1 MRLKPL
7 LNHVP
12 SFKFVFLAYQLSAR
26 LSKSADSPPSASN
39 VRRLVLRLCVEHGLH
54 ALYPVQAL
62 RAPPTGKSSRRSSQS
77 SQSSGVGFTQATNN
91 SRAHAAGDIVEKV
104 KAIGE
109 LRARVEAVELA
120 CEAYAEWAS
129 FPLKSS
135 KSGYLDSRGTVR
147 KGPLPIKSSMR
158 ILTKVRDLPIPVTTF
173 HLPVVASGRYDDFAR
188 LHHYEPTFD
197 MAGGI
202 HLPKIV
208 VCVDSNGD
216 RHKQLLKGDDDIR
229 QDAVMEQAFEL
240 VNRLLARDEGG
251 RRRNL
256 KIRTYKVIPLQNS
269 NGLIEF
275 VANTAPLGNFLVG
288 LYEQMAPGVQKRARE
303 QLRII
308 EGKHK
313 NHPDRRDADKDKAFR
328 KILTE
333 TPPLLRYLFWQKH
346 KVPSLWF
353 DMRLNYSRSVA
364 TTSIIGHVV
373 GLGDRHVSN
382 ILMDEARGELVHIDL
397 GIAFDQRLPI
407 PELVPFRL
415 TQNLVDGFGMSGVD
429 GVFRRCCEETL
440 RVLRERSSVIMTILG
455 VFKHDPLQNWC
466 APCSLSFLDEP
477 LPNARAGVLA
487 RRAVSAEMAKRIQGS
502 DDGDARAL
510 DELPDD
516 ADRALA
522 IVRGKLDDRLSVQY
536 TVNQLIQEATNPS
549 NLARIFSGAS
559 PLALSLSLSLS

>member
-1 MRLKPL
+1 
-7 LNHVP
+7 
-12 SFKFVFLAYQLSAR
+12 
-26 LSKSADSPPSASN
+26 
-39 VRRLVLRLCVEHGLH
+39 
-54 ALYPVQAL
+54 
-62 RAPPTGKSSRRSSQS
+62 
-77 SQSSGVGFTQATNN
+77 
-91 SRAHAAGDIVEKV
+91 
-104 KAIGE
+104 
-109 LRARVEAVELA
+109 
-120 CEAYAEWAS
+120 
-129 FPLKSS
+129 
-135 KSGYLDSRGTVR
+135 
-147 KGPLPIKSSMR
+147 
-158 ILTKVRDLPIPVTTF
+158 
-173 HLPVVASGRYDDFAR
+173 
-188 LHHYEPTFD
+188 
-197 MAGGI
+197 
-202 HLPKIV
+202 
-208 VCVDSNGD
+208 
-216 RHKQLLKGDDDIR
+216 
-229 QDAVMEQAFEL
+229 MEQAFEL

-288 LYEQMAPGVQKRARE
+288 LYECVLVRALCARSPSPARALVSDADSLSPSRRQMAPGVQKRARD
-303 QLRII
+303 QLRVI

-328 KILTE
+328 KILAE

-397 GIAFDQRLPI
+397 GIAFDQVRALSSLSLYARLPRRPADPDPPLPPRRSQGKRLPI

-415 TQNLVDGFGMSGVD
+415 TQNIVDGFGMSGVD

-466 APCSLSFLDEP
+466 APS
-477 LPNARAGVLA
+477 
-487 RRAVSAEMAKRIQGS
+487 
-502 DDGDARAL
+502 
-510 DELPDD
+510 
-516 ADRALA
+516 
-522 IVRGKLDDRLSVQY
+522 
-536 TVNQLIQEATNPS
+536 PS
-549 NLARIFSGAS
+549 
-559 PLALSLSLSLS
+559 LALSLSCTGTTRSRPTRRAQGRLCRDGQADPRLGRRRRARARRAAGRRRPRARHRARQARRPPLGPVHGQPAHPGGDQPEQPRAHLFGCASFLARLLSFSLSLVSRRGQRD